1 MKIVKNSLL
10 LAALSMGTLSAAD
23 VIATVN
29 GHDITKEDANRY
41 MMVTGSPKKYADI
54 TPQEQTQ
61 ITDRLVERELF
72 VETATKSGVDKDPEY
87 IEMLK
92 TTKDDL
98 MVNQWMKKQ
107 FDESV
112 VSDSD
117 AKTYYEKNKEKYKT
131 PEQVR
136 ASHILVKSESNATEI
151 INELKPLHGDDLKK
165 KFAELAKSKSTG
177 PSGKNG
183 GDLGYFGK
191 TQMVKPF
198 SDAAFALKVG
208 EITQKPVK
216 TQFGYH
222 IIYLADKKPASTKS
236 FEEVKPQILATL
248 KQDQFRKNIEK
259 KLKELKSSAKIE
271 IKTPKSKK

>member
-222 IIYLADKKPASTKS
+222 IIYLTDKKPASTKS

-259 KLKELKSSAKIE
+259 KLKELKGSAKIE